1 MNNIS
6 LVTENDIAKIADTYL
21 VLRPH
26 LNEKDLF
33 ANFDLLGREGYK
45 MIYIGDESLAYAVLG
60 FREMNIFFSGKT
72 LYIDDL
78 ITHPD
83 HRRMGYAG
91 QLIDWVIAYA
101 RKHMFDHVSLDSGFS
116 RKEAHRLYL
125 NKRFQLESFH
135 FGMKL

>member
-1 MNNIS
+1 MS
-6 LVTENDIAKIADTYL
+6 KIASTYF

-26 LNEKDLF
+26 LKGKDLTV
-33 ANFDLLGREGYK
+33 NFELLSTEGYK
-45 MIYIGDESLAYAVLG
+45 MIYIGDESLAYAILG

-91 QLIDWVIAYA
+91 QLIDWVIEYA
-101 RKHMFDHVSLDSGFS
+101 KDHFFDHVSLDSGFN